1 MYITILV
8 KQVYRYISQVS
19 GERLQ
24 DHWSSGLISFVT
36 EYFSEPIRQNFTLES
51 RQQEPAPMPSYG
63 GYSVL
68 QNHDARYRL
77 YMSDLVSDSYP
88 MLHAQ
93 HPPSDDANME
103 DLNPL
108 DPTSIDSSVR
118 SIRSQHQCGDS
129 VVSNT
134 ELFHNEMHEREG
146 SEGCSLQQSSTNS
159 NDESYRYRPDLQ
171 RTYSKTVE
179 RNEETNLAKNIAEN
193 LREETFL
200 KKRNYSDRKT
210 GDKGNNVSESDGTC
224 RCELDDV
231 VDKEELKNSD
241 VDKDNETKN
250 RDGNLESEEET
261 AMLKLNE
268 EPKACQ
274 GKSDETLESEIVCE
288 TEICEERVTCDS
300 SNYNDNEACAASER
314 SVEKGI
320 DFVAASKTDANSV
333 DLLMDIAD
341 QISDSYD
348 SIDII
353 ERSKIEE
360 DIRRRES

>member
-1 MYITILV
+1 M
-8 KQVYRYISQVS
+8 
-19 GERLQ
+19 
-24 DHWSSGLISFVT
+24 
-36 EYFSEPIRQNFTLES
+36 
-51 RQQEPAPMPSYG
+51 
-63 GYSVL
+63 L
-68 QNHDARYRL
+68 QNHDARYGL
-77 YMSDLVSDSYP
+77 YMSDLGSDSYP

-93 HPPSDDANME
+93 HPSSEVVNME
-103 DLNPL
+103 ALNHL

-118 SIRSQHQCGDS
+118 WIRLQQQCGDS

-134 ELFHNEMHEREG
+134 EIFHNEMHERQG
-146 SEGCSLQQSSTNS
+146 PDGFTLQQSSTNS

-179 RNEETNLAKNIAEN
+179 RNEETKLPNNIAEN
-193 LREETFL
+193 LSEETFL

-224 RCELDDV
+224 RCELDEA

-241 VDKDNETKN
+241 ADIDNETRN

-261 AMLKLNE
+261 AMLKLSE

-288 TEICEERVTCDS
+288 TDIGKERVTCDS

-320 DFVAASKTDANSV
+320 DFLAASETDANSV

-341 QISDSYD
+341 QISDSDY
-348 SIDII
+348 STDII
-353 ERSKIEE
+353 
-360 DIRRRES
+360 